1 VFHKVLFF
9 APLGALLAWWVVGLP
24 WLWRS
29 YAAAA
34 SMMFILAA
42 ALAIEL
48 GQVLLPSKYPD
59 TTDWFLESLGGILG
73 YLLFRLVWA
82 RLITGSRKRGQSG
95 AVRRHRHGEGTHAS
109 R

>member
-1 VFHKVLFF
+1 MSISVIVMI
-9 APLGALLAWWVVGLP
+9 ALG
-24 WLWRS
+24 
-29 YAAAA
+29 
-34 SMMFILAA
+34 
-42 ALAIEL
+42 IEL

-82 RLITGSRKRGQSG
+82 RLTTGLHKRRQSG
-95 AVRRHRHGEGTHAS
+95 VVRRHRHREGTHAS